1 MVQEEGP
8 LLEVKKLEVLYH
20 RVIMAI
26 QGISFRVPRGSIVAL
41 LGING
46 AGKTTTLRA
55 ISGFMG
61 LDDAQISDG
70 VVEMDGRR
78 LNGKPPHEVARR
90 GVILVPERDKVF
102 ATMTVEEN
110 LLAVSARHGADG
122 ACSIRQVYDYFPVLY
137 ERRRQVAGYLS
148 GGERQMLAIG
158 EALLCQPRLLLV
170 DELSL
175 GLAPTIV
182 SHLMETL
189 LALKQE
195 LGIALLV
202 VEQNALAALKIADYC
217 YIMENGRIVFEGTPE
232 RLLGHEDV
240 QEFYLGLSEK
250 GLKSYREVRQ
260 YRRTRRWWG

>member
-46 AGKTTTLRA
+46 EGKTTTVWA

-110 LLAVSARHGADG
+110 LLAVSARHGAGG
-122 ACSIRQVYDYFPVLY
+122 ACSIRQVY
-137 ERRRQVAGYLS
+137 
-148 GGERQMLAIG
+148 
-158 EALLCQPRLLLV
+158 
-170 DELSL
+170 
-175 GLAPTIV
+175 
-182 SHLMETL
+182 
-189 LALKQE
+189 
-195 LGIALLV
+195 
-202 VEQNALAALKIADYC
+202 
-217 YIMENGRIVFEGTPE
+217 
-232 RLLGHEDV
+232 
-240 QEFYLGLSEK
+240 
-250 GLKSYREVRQ
+250 
-260 YRRTRRWWG
+260 